1 MQSQGGVLP
10 PDSKYH
16 PKGLSPREPL
26 PTVNL
31 ESLKSR
37 ALWDSHLAEE
47 WDAGAEEAKTEGA
60 EGADVTVEASTS
72 HGADQSHASD
82 IKTSTWTS

>member
-1 MQSQGGVLP
+1 MNP
-10 PDSKYH
+10 
-16 PKGLSPREPL
+16 
-26 PTVNL
+26 

-47 WDAGAEEAKTEGA
+47 WDARAEEANTEGA

-72 HGADQSHASD
+72 NGADPSHASNN
-82 IKTSTWTS
+82 KNSTWTS